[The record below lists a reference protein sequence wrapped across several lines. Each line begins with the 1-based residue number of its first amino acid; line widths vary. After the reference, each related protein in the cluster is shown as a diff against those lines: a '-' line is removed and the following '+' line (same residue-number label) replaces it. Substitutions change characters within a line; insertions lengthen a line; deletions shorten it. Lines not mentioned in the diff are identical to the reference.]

1 MCEHAEPLSWK
12 EMLQIPCGFCYS
24 VKPRGSFSSLQQSH
38 QARSVCGF
46 ARVYAYVS
54 TLCDGRKKGKDEA
67 RETGEMTEGD
77 QEEGTGVKREEGA
90 P

>member
-12 EMLQIPCGFCYS
+12 EMPQIPCGFCCL
-24 VKPRGSFSSLQQSH
+24 VKPRGSFNSLQQPR
-38 QARSVCGF
+38 QAGSICEF

-54 TLCDGRKKGKDEA
+54 TLCGERKKGKDEA
-67 RETGEMTEGD
+67 RETGEMTERD
-77 QEEGTGVKREEGA
+77 QEEGTRVKREEGA